1 MDYIKLA
8 EEHLIHTYNRYQI
21 VLDRGEDVYL
31 YDING
36 KKYLDFTSG
45 IAVFALGYGNE
56 AYNNALKNQIDK
68 LIHTSNYFYS
78 VPMAEAAMKLTKASQ
93 MEKVFFTNSGT
104 EAVEGAIKVARKYA
118 NTKKNIKDSEIIAME
133 HSFHG
138 RSTGSLAVT
147 GNENYRKDF
156 MPLMSGVKFAT
167 FNDLESVKQL
177 VTDKTCA
184 IILEPI
190 QGEGGIYPAT
200 KEFLEGI
207 RQLCDEKDI
216 LLIFDEIQC
225 GMGRSGS
232 MFAWQQFGV
241 KPDVM
246 TCAKALGCGVPVGAF
261 LVGEKASVLVAGD
274 HGSTYGGNPFVGAA
288 ISKVFDL
295 FEEMNLL
302 SYVKETSAYL
312 EEKLDELVEK
322 YDFIKER
329 RGIGFMQGLEFNMPV
344 KEIIGTAMDNGVIL
358 ISAGANTIRF
368 LPPLIVKKEH
378 IDEMISIL
386 EKTF

>member
-1 MDYIKLA
+1 
-8 EEHLIHTYNRYQI
+8 
-21 VLDRGEDVYL
+21 
-31 YDING
+31 
-36 KKYLDFTSG
+36 
-45 IAVFALGYGNE
+45 
-56 AYNNALKNQIDK
+56 
-68 LIHTSNYFYS
+68 
-78 VPMAEAAMKLTKASQ
+78 
-93 MEKVFFTNSGT
+93 
-104 EAVEGAIKVARKYA
+104 
-118 NTKKNIKDSEIIAME
+118 
-133 HSFHG
+133 
-138 RSTGSLAVT
+138 
-147 GNENYRKDF
+147 
-156 MPLMSGVKFAT
+156 MSGVKFAT

-344 KEIIGTAMDNGVIL
+344 KEVIGTAMDNGVIL

-386 EKTF
+386 EKSF

>member
-1 MDYIKLA
+1 
-8 EEHLIHTYNRYQI
+8 
-21 VLDRGEDVYL
+21 
-31 YDING
+31 
-36 KKYLDFTSG
+36 
-45 IAVFALGYGNE
+45 
-56 AYNNALKNQIDK
+56 
-68 LIHTSNYFYS
+68 
-78 VPMAEAAMKLTKASQ
+78 
-93 MEKVFFTNSGT
+93 
-104 EAVEGAIKVARKYA
+104 
-118 NTKKNIKDSEIIAME
+118 
-133 HSFHG
+133 
-138 RSTGSLAVT
+138 
-147 GNENYRKDF
+147 
-156 MPLMSGVKFAT
+156 
-167 FNDLESVKQL
+167 
-177 VTDKTCA
+177 
-184 IILEPI
+184 
-190 QGEGGIYPAT
+190 
-200 KEFLEGI
+200 
-207 RQLCDEKDI
+207 
-216 LLIFDEIQC
+216 
-225 GMGRSGS
+225 MGRSGS

-329 RGIGFMQGLEFNMPV
+329 RGIGFMQGVEFDMPV
-344 KEIIGTAMDNGVIL
+344 KDIIGTAMDNGLIL